1 MEDPKQQGVLGE
13 QPARDHLN
21 REGKDDPSR
30 VMASEDAQIDVERR
44 TSKPEPSDL
53 EAPVVT
59 KETTSSSAIPYSI
72 FTPVQKALIVAVV
85 SFAATFTGFASN
97 IYFPVIPT
105 IALDLGVSSELIN
118 LTVTSYMIFQGLSPT
133 IWGAIADAQGR
144 RLTYIFCFI
153 VFFGACVGL
162 AETKHYYQLVIL
174 RCVQSTGSASTVA
187 IGAGVIGDI
196 TKREERGGYMG
207 YFQAGLLVPLA
218 IGPVLGGVFAGTLG
232 WRAIFWFLTIYS
244 GVFLMILI
252 IVLPETLR
260 SMVGNGSVP
269 ARGVSKSPLS
279 RIMQK
284 RHPEMVSTESLPNQK
299 RAPINFLGPLQILCG
314 REVVFI
320 VVFVSLYY
328 TIWQMTVTVMSSLFA
343 SVYGLGEIEI
353 GLTYIANG
361 VGTVLGTLT
370 TGKFLDFEYGRAKRS
385 HTGAAEDFPLER
397 ARLRSMWITAGIQCV
412 SVLIFGWTLQYR
424 VHIAVP
430 IVCSFFLGYTA
441 VSIYSAGSTFLV
453 DVFPNQAASAT
464 AAVNLVRCLMGAGGT
479 AAVLPIS
486 NAIGVGRAFTL
497 FTGLMVAGLGF
508 LVVQLRHGARWRR
521 ELEKKLHE

>member
-1 MEDPKQQGVLGE
+1 MVDQTGLESREKTMADLHQDGRQQSLGI
-13 QPARDHLN
+13 
-21 REGKDDPSR
+21 
-30 VMASEDAQIDVERR
+30 ASEAPNVDIEQVASNHESSNRGGQ
-44 TSKPEPSDL
+44 
-53 EAPVVT
+53 EAT
-59 KETTSSSAIPYSI
+59 KESTSGLPIPYSI
-72 FTPVQKALIVAVV
+72 FTSTQKGLIVAVV

-218 IGPVLGGVFAGTLG
+218 IGPVLGGIFAGTLG

-244 GVFLMILI
+244 GVFLIILI

-279 RIMQK
+279 RIMQR
-284 RHPEMVSTESLPNQK
+284 RHPEMVSTESLPTQK

-328 TIWQMTVTVMSSLFA
+328 TIWQMTVTVMSSLFE
-343 SVYGLGEIEI
+343 SVYGLGEIKI

-370 TGKFLDFEYGRAKRS
+370 TGKFLDFEYRRAKKS
-385 HTGAAEDFPLER
+385 HTGAPEDFPLER
-397 ARLRSMWITAGIQCV
+397 ARLRSMWITSGIQCLA
-412 SVLIFGWTLQYR
+412 VLAFGWTLQYK

-430 IVCSFFLGYTA
+430 IVCSFFLGWTA

-497 FTGLMVAGLGF
+497 FTGLMIAGLGLL
-508 LVVQLRHGARWRR
+508 LVQMRYGARWRR
-521 ELEKKLHE
+521 DLEKKLLE